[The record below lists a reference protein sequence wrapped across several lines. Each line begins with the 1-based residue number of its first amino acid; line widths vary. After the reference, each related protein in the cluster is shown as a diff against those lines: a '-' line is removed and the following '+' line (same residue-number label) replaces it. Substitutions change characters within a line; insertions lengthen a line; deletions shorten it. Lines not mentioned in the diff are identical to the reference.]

1 MTDVPVDILLVED
14 DPNDG
19 EMAVRAIR
27 RHNVTN
33 HIYMVGDG
41 AEALDFIFCRG
52 VYASRRKDDGPMLIL
67 LDGLDM
73 LRRLKEDP
81 TAGFIPV
88 VVITASR
95 DERDLVESY
104 RLGVKGYI
112 VKPVDFQQF
121 TDAVQQVGLS
131 WTLVDQPLAM

>member
-1 MTDVPVDILLVED
+1 
-14 DPNDG
+14 
-19 EMAVRAIR
+19 
-27 RHNVTN
+27 
-33 HIYMVGDG
+33 
-41 AEALDFIFCRG
+41 
-52 VYASRRKDDGPMLIL
+52 
-67 LDGLDM
+67 M

-131 WTLVDQPLAM
+131 WTLVDQPHAM

>member
-1 MTDVPVDILLVED
+1 MNASPTNILLVED

-67 LDGLDM
+67 LD
-73 LRRLKEDP
+73 LRLPKVAAW
-81 TAGFIPV
+81 TCF
-88 VVITASR
+88 
-95 DERDLVESY
+95 
-104 RLGVKGYI
+104 GVSKKTRRPGS
-112 VKPVDFQQF
+112 FR
-121 TDAVQQVGLS
+121 
-131 WTLVDQPLAM
+131 